1 MRILLVED
9 EVNIAEPLKQALME
23 EGFVVDVA
31 HDGVTG
37 EWLATTNPYDVLI
50 LDIML
55 PRRNG
60 YDVLRHV
67 RAAQIWTPVLM
78 LTAKDGEYDQADAF
92 DLGADDYLSKPFSFI
107 VLVAR
112 LRALMRRGAPERPVT
127 LEAGDLHLD
136 PARHVVTRAGTEL
149 VLTSREFAVLQF
161 LMRHAGDA
169 VSKAEILDNVW
180 DPDYEGD
187 ENIVEVYLGRLRK
200 KVDTPFGVDSLQTVR
215 GKGYRLIEATVDPPA

>member
-9 EVNIAEPLKQALME
+9 EVNIAVPLKGALVD
-23 EGFVVDVA
+23 EGFVVDLA

-37 EWLATTNPYDVLI
+37 EWLATQNPYDVLI

-55 PRRNG
+55 PGRNG
-60 YDVLRHV
+60 YDVLRNV
-67 RAAQIWTPVLM
+67 RAEGIWTPVLM

-92 DLGADDYLSKPFSFI
+92 DLGADDYLSKPFSFV

-127 LEAGDLHLD
+127 LRVGDLELD

-161 LMRHAGDA
+161 LMRHAGDV

-200 KVDTPFGVDSLQTVR
+200 KIDSPFGVDSLQTVR
-215 GKGYRLIEATVDPPA
+215 GRGYRLTPVTEER